1 MHSAYEDFLQDNL
14 LMTRELQYRMKMAQD
29 RYGDF
34 ASTHEALGVAC
45 EEWDELRDAIRENDL
60 SSVEQE
66 CLDLAAVLI
75 RLVHSLRTS
84 DYTQKRSVK

>member
-1 MHSAYEDFLQDNL
+1 MAYLEI
-14 LMTRELQYRMKMAQD
+14 MTEINQRIADAQT

-45 EEWDELRDAIRENDL
+45 EEWDELRDAIHKNAFE
-60 SSVEQE
+60 SVKME

-75 RLVHSLRTS
+75 RLASSMNNQQTIN
-84 DYTQKRSVK
+84 RSSK